1 MNFHNK
7 DCCNIFKIYQF
18 FPRFESLQTNNLK
31 MSSLKES
38 IKIFNFLSV
47 FFLFLFL
54 VTPSIS
60 QTLTKRQILD
70 LEMEAQ
76 EHFVIGAYY
85 KALPAYLLLDSVT
98 KNDPHYAYPIGVC
111 YIQERN
117 EAKAIPFLERCLL
130 TPDKFPYKLNFY
142 LATAYHLSHRM
153 DEAIK
158 YYEIYKGSLKKK
170 IHGDIIKNMDRHI
183 QMCNTG
189 KELMAKPLQI
199 EIINLGKKIN
209 TKYPEYGGVISA
221 NEDELIFTS
230 NRPNTTGGG
239 VDQED
244 GRFFEDIYISY
255 KDKTGIWS
263 APVKMSSG
271 INTNGHDASISL
283 SPDGQKL
290 ILYRNEAKE
299 GIISNSAGELFV
311 SDLHGASWSRP
322 VKFPAQIN
330 NGAYQPSACLSE
342 DQRVLFFSSTREGGM
357 GGTDLYM
364 VKKLSNGQ
372 WALPQNMGKA
382 LNTEYNEDSPYL
394 HPDGKTLYFSSDGH
408 KTMGGYDIFV
418 SRLNDST
425 KAWSAPENV
434 GYPISTAHDDI
445 HFSWS
450 ADAKRVYFSSIRPEG
465 EGDKDI
471 YYGNIEKEAAQVLVV
486 KGIIYDSLT
495 TKPIEAVIKVTDLKG
510 GEMVGVFH
518 SNSVTGKYII
528 VLPEG
533 VNYSFSIEALNY
545 SIYTQNIDVSE
556 LHEFKEIDKNISLSF
571 KKK

>member
-1 MNFHNK
+1 MRCLK
-7 DCCNIFKIYQF
+7 VSIRIF
-18 FPRFESLQTNNLK
+18 S
-31 MSSLKES
+31 
-38 IKIFNFLSV
+38 FLAS
-47 FFLFLFL
+47 FFLFFFV

-60 QTLTKRQILD
+60 QSLTKRQILD
-70 LEMEAQ
+70 LEREAQ
-76 EHFVIGAYY
+76 ENFQVGAYH
-85 KALPAYLLLDSVT
+85 KALPIYLRLDSVS
-98 KNDPHYAYPIGVC
+98 KGDPHYAYPIGVC

-117 EAKAIPFLERCLL
+117 EAKALPFLEKCLA
-130 TPDKFPYKLNFY
+130 TPDKYPHKLNFY
-142 LATAYHLSHRM
+142 LATAYHLSHRL

-158 YYEIYKGSLKKK
+158 YYEIYKVSLKKK
-170 IHGDIIKNMDRHI
+170 IHGDIIKEMDRQI

-199 EIINLGKKIN
+199 EIINLGKTVN
-209 TKYPEYGGVISA
+209 SKYPEYGAVISA

-239 VDQED
+239 IDEGD
-244 GRFFEDIYISY
+244 GRFYEDIYISY

-263 APVKMSSG
+263 PPVKMGSG

-299 GIISNSAGELFV
+299 GMITTSAGELFV
-311 SDLHGASWSRP
+311 SDLHGATWSRP

-342 DQRVLFFSSTREGGM
+342 DQRVMFFTSNREGGM
-357 GGTDLYM
+357 GGTDLYS

-382 LNTEYNEDSPYL
+382 LNTQYNEDSPYL

-418 SRLNDST
+418 SHFNDST
-425 KAWSAPENV
+425 KAWSSPENV

-465 EGDKDI
+465 QGDKDI

-486 KGIIYDSLT
+486 KGMVYDSLSS
-495 TKPIEAVIKVTDLKG
+495 KPMEAVIKVTDINS
-510 GEMVGVFH
+510 GEFVGVYS
-518 SNSVTGKYII
+518 SNSATGKYII
-528 VLPEG
+528 ILPEG
-533 VNYSFSIEALNY
+533 KNYTFSIEALNY
-545 SIYTQNIDVSE
+545 GTYNQNIDVSE
-556 LHEFKEIDKNISLSF
+556 LHTFKEIDKNISLCP